1 MREFNITGSCMPH
14 MHYMVDITNEL
25 IEIKKLI
32 DGEKYFTINR
42 ARQYGKTTTLS
53 QLYQKLKS
61 EYLIIDIS
69 FEGIGDEA
77 FLNER
82 SFIETFINLITKRL
96 KQNKVNNSILLKW
109 SENINLNKLEKV
121 SDKITELV
129 EDSEKDIVLL
139 IDEVDKSSNNQL
151 FLHFLGMLRNKY
163 LDRQKGYDKTFKAVI
178 LAGVYD
184 VKNLK
189 LKLQPNQEIKF
200 NSPWNIATEFEVEM
214 SFNAK
219 KISTMLI
226 EYEKDYKTGMNIDKI
241 SEEIYSFTSGYPFL
255 VSKTCKIIHEKLNKN
270 WNFKGIEDAVK
281 IILDEKNTLFDDLI
295 KNLENNKKLY
305 DLIYDILIIGQK
317 IIFNIDNPF
326 IEIGEMF
333 GILSKNKNN
342 VAISNKIFETRIYNY
357 MISKRS
363 TEEGELVTYEYRS
376 KFVKN
381 FKLDIPLIL
390 NKFQEVMHDEFRE
403 KDSKFLER
411 EGRLLFLCFL
421 KPIINGAGFYYVESE
436 TRMDN
441 RMDVIVTYGDEE
453 HIIELKIWHGD
464 NYEQNA
470 LQQLSGYLESKRK
483 DIGYLV
489 SFNFNKN
496 KEYKKEWKKYN
507 EKDIY
512 AIVV

>member
-53 QLYQKLKS
+53 QLYQKLKN

-109 SENINLNKLEKV
+109 SENINLNKLEKL

-189 LKLQPNQEIKF
+189 LKLQPNEEIKF

-255 VSKTCKIIHEKLNKN
+255 VSKICKIIHEKLNKN
-270 WNFKGIEDAVK
+270 WDFKGIKDAVK

-295 KNLENNKKLY
+295 KNLENNKEIYNSVFSIVVEGKKLT
-305 DLIYDILIIGQK
+305 
-317 IIFNIDNPF
+317 FNSDAYEK
-326 IEIGEMF
+326 EIMF
-333 GILSKNKNN
+333 GILAKNINN
-342 VAISNKIFETRIYNY
+342 SLKIHNKIFEIRIYNY
-357 MISKRS
+357 IIAKR
-363 TEEGELVTYEYRS
+363 EKEQGELLTYEYRT
-376 KFVKN
+376 KFIIN
-381 FKLDIPLIL
+381 NKLDMPLIL

-421 KPIINGAGFYYVESE
+421 KPIINGAGFYYVEPE

>member
-53 QLYQKLKS
+53 QLYQKLKN

-109 SENINLNKLEKV
+109 SENINLNKLEKL

-189 LKLQPNQEIKF
+189 LKLQPNEEIKF

-295 KNLENNKKLY
+295 KNLENNKELY
-305 DLIYDILIIGQK
+305 NLVWKISLQDEYIPYSSTDTIISLGVILGILKKQDVFVSISN
-317 IIFNIDNPF
+317 IIF
-326 IEIGEMF
+326 EIC
-333 GILSKNKNN
+333 
-342 VAISNKIFETRIYNY
+342 IYNY
-357 MISKRS
+357 LISKRS
-363 TEEGELVTYEYRS
+363 LKEGELGTYEFRT
-376 KFVKN
+376 KFITN
-381 FKLDIPLIL
+381 NKL
-390 NKFQEVMHDEFRE
+390 
-403 KDSKFLER
+403 
-411 EGRLLFLCFL
+411 
-421 KPIINGAGFYYVESE
+421 
-436 TRMDN
+436 
-441 RMDVIVTYGDEE
+441 
-453 HIIELKIWHGD
+453 
-464 NYEQNA
+464 
-470 LQQLSGYLESKRK
+470 
-483 DIGYLV
+483 
-489 SFNFNKN
+489 
-496 KEYKKEWKKYN
+496 
-507 EKDIY
+507 
-512 AIVV
+512 